1 MLSPR
6 GVHQHAGCSKFAH
19 RLVHS
24 VCLPCSTESHAQL
37 QMSCFAMAVGLQTAA
52 GRDLIAESTCEI
64 SLRSTG
70 AFAGA
75 AARRRTHAAATL
87 LLADDV

>member
-1 MLSPR
+1 
-6 GVHQHAGCSKFAH
+6 
-19 RLVHS
+19 
-24 VCLPCSTESHAQL
+24 
-37 QMSCFAMAVGLQTAA
+37 MAVGSQTAA

-70 AFAGA
+70 ELAGA
-75 AARRRTHAAATL
+75 AACRQTHAAATL